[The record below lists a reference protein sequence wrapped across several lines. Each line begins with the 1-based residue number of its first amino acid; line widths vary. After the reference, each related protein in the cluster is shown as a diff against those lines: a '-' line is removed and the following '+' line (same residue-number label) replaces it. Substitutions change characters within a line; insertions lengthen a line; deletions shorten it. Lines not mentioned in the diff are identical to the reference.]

1 MNALLRSGP
10 LQRFGL
16 GLGVWP
22 IAFFSFFLVA
32 TALSRA
38 VGIVAPWGMAALALV
53 AAALAVQWSL
63 RLSLRLFLAAL
74 LSAGLLGLL
83 AVTLAGAWRD
93 ISYDGQAIHFPSA
106 LEIAAGHNPITTRP
120 FGYFSAVYPNGLWTL
135 QALFI
140 VLSSGFEEGKAPAG
154 MLALASIPLIALA
167 LHALRGAWTPAV
179 VLAAVAVQANPVL
192 LLQLTS
198 FELDGVVYS
207 LVVIAIAGAILL
219 TTPHRR
225 AGLVAFC
232 GACLLLVNTKITGL
246 YWAGIVCAGALLQ
259 MWLVHRRLPRRFA
272 ATLALTLAV
281 STLAVGWRPYAS
293 VPLETGKLFGAST
306 EVVHGPA
313 NLRDAGPL
321 ARAAFLLFGRPGNP
335 AGAET
340 AALKW
345 PWDILADRDTVLLDI
360 RIGGFGAGFGLQVLG
375 ALLAGAACLWSG
387 RRAWWRDGAWLGPF
401 WTGVVAIATLLFPVS
416 WWARLVAP
424 FWLVAVLPL
433 VWATRRPDLSRPSAS
448 HLFHAGWA
456 MSLAGLVATG
466 TATLASLHSM
476 RATNQAISHVL
487 GDLTAQGASVRIV
500 PGSPIEQDQ
509 TPLVWQQRL
518 IHAGIYPHTG
528 PAEGCSRDLFPV
540 GSVRL
545 CVDQGAR

>member
-10 LQRFGL
+10 LQQFGL

-22 IAFFSFFLVA
+22 VAFFSFYLVA
-32 TALSRA
+32 TALARA
-38 VGIVAPWGMAALALV
+38 AGIVAPWGMAALALA
-53 AAALAVQWSL
+53 AAALAVHWSL
-63 RLSLRLFLAAL
+63 RLSLRLFLASL

-83 AVTLAGAWRD
+83 AITLAGAWRD

-106 LEIAAGHNPITTRP
+106 LEIAAGHNPVTTRP

-140 VLSSGFEEGKAPAG
+140 VLTSGFEEGKAPAW
-154 MLALASIPLIALA
+154 MLALASIPLITLA

-198 FELDGVVYS
+198 FELDGAVYS
-207 LVVIAIAGAILL
+207 LVVVAIAGAILL
-219 TTPHRR
+219 TTQHRR
-225 AGLVAFC
+225 AGLLALC
-232 GACLLLVNTKITGL
+232 GATLLLVNAKITGL

-259 MWLVHRRLPRRFA
+259 MWLVQRRLPRRFA

-281 STLAVGWRPYAS
+281 STLAVGWRPYAT
-293 VPLETGKLFGAST
+293 VPLETGKPFGAST

-321 ARAAFLLFGRPGNP
+321 ARAAFLLFGRPANP

-345 PWDILADRDTVLLDI
+345 PWDLLTDRDTVLLDI
-360 RIGGFGAGFGLQVLG
+360 RIGGFGHGFGLQVLG
-375 ALLAGAACLWSG
+375 ALLAGAACLWRAG
-387 RRAWWRDGAWLGPF
+387 RAWRQDQAWLGPF
-401 WTGVVAIATLLFPVS
+401 WTGVIAVATLLFPVS

-433 VWATRRPDLSRPSAS
+433 VWSTGRPTPSRPSAPP
-448 HLFHAGWA
+448 LLLVGWA
-456 MSLAGLVATG
+456 MALAGLVATG
-466 TATLASLHSM
+466 TATLASLHHM
-476 RATNQAISHVL
+476 RTTNLAISHVL
-487 GDLTAQGASVRIV
+487 DNVAAQGASVRIV

-509 TPLVWQQRL
+509 TPLLWQQRL
-518 IHAGIYPHTG
+518 IQAGIYPQTG
-528 PAEGCSRDLFPV
+528 PADGCAQDLFPV

-545 CVDQGAR
+545 CIGPDAR